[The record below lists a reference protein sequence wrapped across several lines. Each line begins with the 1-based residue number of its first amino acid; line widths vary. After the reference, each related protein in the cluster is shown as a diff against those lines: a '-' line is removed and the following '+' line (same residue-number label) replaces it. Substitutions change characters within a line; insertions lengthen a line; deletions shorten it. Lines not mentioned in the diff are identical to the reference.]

1 MHRYLNLYFAFWR
14 NCFRQALE
22 FRVNFWSN
30 VFTNLGW
37 VLSLVIFMKIIFM
50 NTKAVAG
57 WSEAEMFVLVGTY
70 STLRGI
76 ADTLFYRNL
85 SDLPNQIRTGMMDF
99 ILLRPVNSQFYMSLR
114 YVALDNIG
122 QLAGAVLLLWYGISI
137 TQQTIPI
144 TDLFAYVFLF
154 ICGIIIFYSISLITM
169 TLSFWLIRLDNLF
182 VALDT
187 IYSIART
194 PIDVFKAWGQAP
206 QFFLTYLLPIAF
218 FAAMPVKALFG
229 RPHLIET
236 LIAGPIIAIIFLSI
250 SILFWNYATRVY
262 SSASS

>member
-1 MHRYLNLYFAFWR
+1 MRRYLRLYTAFWR

-37 VLSLVIFMKIIFM
+37 VLSLVIFMKVIFM

-85 SDLPNQIRTGMMDF
+85 SDLPTQIRTGMMDF

-122 QLAGAVLLLWYGISI
+122 QFAGAVLLLGYGLSSDNGSGDGVV
-137 TQQTIPI
+137 PVSLSLRHC
-144 TDLFAYVFLF
+144 DFLF
-154 ICGIIIFYSISLITM
+154 DQPHYDDIVVLADSI
-169 TLSFWLIRLDNLF
+169 
-182 VALDT
+182 
-187 IYSIART
+187 
-194 PIDVFKAWGQAP
+194 G
-206 QFFLTYLLPIAF
+206 
-218 FAAMPVKALFG
+218 
-229 RPHLIET
+229 
-236 LIAGPIIAIIFLSI
+236 
-250 SILFWNYATRVY
+250 
-262 SSASS
+262 